1 MACDIRY
8 LLTESQKWRHA
19 SNEDTTK
26 RLLQYHTYLPELAN
40 RHFSLN
46 VYSICERHY
55 NQAIATN
62 QFYQHLVGSVQENKR
77 LRFEDNPTNYIDSI
91 ADLDEAKKHLKFT
104 QLENQKNEIVELK
117 KQLQRA
123 QDNMIK
129 IQSLYDEQCKNNEVL
144 IRQWNSRFADQQKR
158 IEAIVEIA
166 NMEHS
171 TRFSME
177 NLVMYSPHEWLNR
190 RNKVVVAFIETL
202 IQNTQGTKTLGQ
214 EKLFK
219 TMEVIDKELYNYLS
233 DILNLLS
240 EEKLSST
247 NTIDSLISSTGIN
260 ITNIKQCP
268 KCHQQNIE
276 NRKKI
281 CPKCKT
287 RLPTLTEIQKEKITE
302 VIQNTT
308 NNTLIFKPYSF
319 DDKSSAPCI
328 PRISITQ
335 QQVVDQ
341 RVNIPEIYVPDPI
354 DINPNSI
361 SNVEKDNPTNYID
374 SIADLDEAKKHL
386 KFTQLENQK
395 NEIVELKKQ
404 LQRAQDNMIKIQSLY
419 DEQCKN
425 NEVLIRQWNS
435 RFADQQKR
443 IEAIV
448 EIANMEHSTR
458 FSMENLVMYS
468 PHEWLNRRNK
478 VVVAFI
484 ETLIQNT
491 QGTKTLGQE
500 KLFKTMVAVD
510 SIYGARHGKYVS
522 EIQLALSAIKYSIAR
537 SKMIINIDN
546 HITSSGSYYR
556 FQKWLE
562 ELSKQ
567 EEPLPE
573 GFLFLAFDNEQRG
586 QKNYLDRGYNT
597 VVYHIVTSFV
607 AFNMELYNRIQH
619 TDSPWVYSSL
629 NKLQHEELF
638 DVNPQMQEVID
649 KELYNYLSDILNL
662 LSEEKLSSTNTI
674 DSLISSTGINIT
686 NIKQCPKCHQ
696 QNIENRK
703 KICPKCKTRLPTLTE
718 IQKEKITEV
727 IQNTTNNT
735 LIFKPYSF
743 DDKSSA
749 PCIPRISITQQ
760 QVVDQRVNIPEIY
773 VPDPIDINPNSISN
787 VEKVLLHI
795 EKITG
800 IRDGILLIPG
810 QLHEEMNMLR
820 AFVEEI
826 DIKRFATCQGYR
838 TDNQLSYFKKCAD
851 HHKSWDS
858 ICNIYQGYLAWV
870 KKQQESLYQIKYE
883 QTFIYLQAIINY
895 RKAIRTNNPLLKRAA
910 RRIFS
915 SIWSARRHPIYR
927 LIEVADEI
935 QLMRLR
941 PEVRDLIE
949 KNCVISRSE
958 IYEQHQGLDAI
969 LEEVNKTLKTLI
981 PPVPQYHHWKIAARN
996 CKKFLELRN
1005 NLFKIIGY
1013 NDYQTIGPRT
1023 RPESSMEC
1031 QRFRTY
1037 LRNLEFVNQSLEEYE
1052 LNENLKNFTDLA
1064 KQARQ
1069 KFITEVFINKHNSPL
1084 FRSIPITK
1092 QEAKAQESE
1101 ENMTKSEI
1109 YEQHQGLDAILEEV
1123 NKTLKTLIPP
1133 VPQYHHWKI
1142 AARNCKKFLE
1152 LRNNLF
1158 KIIGYNDYQT
1168 IGPRTRPESSMEC
1181 QRFRTYLRNLEFVN
1195 QSLEEYELN
1204 ENLKNFTDL
1213 AKQARQKFIT
1223 EVFINKHNSPLF
1235 RSIPITKQEAKAQE
1249 SEENMTKSEILLRI
1263 ETLLEQ
1269 LGKNAQKK
1277 YSGLKLKKPLCPI
1290 CNWDIEINRE
1300 ELVLVSGEYHIAPK
1314 DRDKGHASQQ
1324 SIVTINNEE
1333 DNGGLEEMI
1342 KLGLIVNESEQDTS
1356 PIDNEKVNDNEQ
1368 DLSKDTDE
1376 RDIVQSLLGEL
1387 STPIKGET
1395 VEAMIDEDENNKNS
1409 APKNL
1414 SILYQKACRAEM
1426 RVMKAKQEEITCW
1439 YYYGKGEELVLVS
1452 GEYHIA
1458 PKDRDK
1464 GHASQQSIV
1473 TINNE
1478 EDNGGLEEMIKLGLI
1493 VNESE
1498 QDTSPIDNEKVND
1511 NEQDLSKD
1519 TDERDIVQSLLGE
1532 LSTPIKGETVEAMI
1546 DEDENNKN
1554 SAPKNLSI
1562 LYQKACRAEMRVMKA
1577 KQEEITCWYYYG
1589 KGFEERVEAI
1599 LNNERGVRDQSAR
1612 NRVYNKIVQHI
1623 LGYLK
1628 DNLRKKTQRAVK
1640 IYKTNLIYQWTW

>member
-1 MACDIRY
+1 MVVLSVSAY
-8 LLTESQKWRHA
+8 LRPKARDLRCIFADLVEKYDEIGLKPCEIKESQKWRHA
-19 SNEDTTK
+19 SNEDTAK

-91 ADLDEAKKHLKFT
+91 ADLDETKKHLKFT
-104 QLENQKNEIVELK
+104 QLESQQKSQTIADLNNQITRMQNYIKDQKNEIVELK

-166 NMEHS
+166 NMERVSLFDNLESLIRDS

-190 RNKVVVAFIETL
+190 
-202 IQNTQGTKTLGQ
+202 
-214 EKLFK
+214 
-219 TMEVIDKELYNYLS
+219 
-233 DILNLLS
+233 
-240 EEKLSST
+240 
-247 NTIDSLISSTGIN
+247 
-260 ITNIKQCP
+260 
-268 KCHQQNIE
+268 H
-276 NRKKI
+276 
-281 CPKCKT
+281 
-287 RLPTLTEIQKEKITE
+287 
-302 VIQNTT
+302 
-308 NNTLIFKPYSF
+308 
-319 DDKSSAPCI
+319 
-328 PRISITQ
+328 
-335 QQVVDQ
+335 
-341 RVNIPEIYVPDPI
+341 
-354 DINPNSI
+354 
-361 SNVEKDNPTNYID
+361 
-374 SIADLDEAKKHL
+374 
-386 KFTQLENQK
+386 
-395 NEIVELKKQ
+395 
-404 LQRAQDNMIKIQSLY
+404 
-419 DEQCKN
+419 
-425 NEVLIRQWNS
+425 
-435 RFADQQKR
+435 
-443 IEAIV
+443 
-448 EIANMEHSTR
+448 
-458 FSMENLVMYS
+458 
-468 PHEWLNRRNK
+468 NK

-787 VEKVLLHI
+787 VEKY
-795 EKITG
+795 KIKRKVSLASTYTRTTPRRNEYALSICG
-800 IRDGILLIPG
+800 VKLASYNL
-810 QLHEEMNMLR
+810 
-820 AFVEEI
+820 EI

-858 ICNIYQGYLAWV
+858 ICNIYRQSISMELIWPLLPTEIPLLLIGPLGSLGPLGPLGPQGYLAWV
-870 KKQQESLYQIKYE
+870 KKQQESLYQIK
-883 QTFIYLQAIINY
+883 
-895 RKAIRTNNPLLKRAA
+895 
-910 RRIFS
+910 
-915 SIWSARRHPIYR
+915 
-927 LIEVADEI
+927 
-935 QLMRLR
+935 
-941 PEVRDLIE
+941 
-949 KNCVISRSE
+949 
-958 IYEQHQGLDAI
+958 YEQHQGLDAI

-1037 LRNLEFVNQSLEEYE
+1037 LRSLEFVNQSLEEYE

-1069 KFITEVFINKHNSPL
+1069 KFITEVNTN
-1084 FRSIPITK
+1084 
-1092 QEAKAQESE
+1092 
-1101 ENMTKSEI
+1101 
-1109 YEQHQGLDAILEEV
+1109 
-1123 NKTLKTLIPP
+1123 
-1133 VPQYHHWKI
+1133 
-1142 AARNCKKFLE
+1142 
-1152 LRNNLF
+1152 
-1158 KIIGYNDYQT
+1158 
-1168 IGPRTRPESSMEC
+1168 
-1181 QRFRTYLRNLEFVN
+1181 
-1195 QSLEEYELN
+1195 
-1204 ENLKNFTDL
+1204 
-1213 AKQARQKFIT
+1213 
-1223 EVFINKHNSPLF
+1223 
-1235 RSIPITKQEAKAQE
+1235 
-1249 SEENMTKSEILLRI
+1249 
-1263 ETLLEQ
+1263 
-1269 LGKNAQKK
+1269 
-1277 YSGLKLKKPLCPI
+1277 
-1290 CNWDIEINRE
+1290 
-1300 ELVLVSGEYHIAPK
+1300 
-1314 DRDKGHASQQ
+1314 
-1324 SIVTINNEE
+1324 
-1333 DNGGLEEMI
+1333 
-1342 KLGLIVNESEQDTS
+1342 
-1356 PIDNEKVNDNEQ
+1356 
-1368 DLSKDTDE
+1368 
-1376 RDIVQSLLGEL
+1376 
-1387 STPIKGET
+1387 
-1395 VEAMIDEDENNKNS
+1395 
-1409 APKNL
+1409 
-1414 SILYQKACRAEM
+1414 
-1426 RVMKAKQEEITCW
+1426 
-1439 YYYGKGEELVLVS
+1439 
-1452 GEYHIA
+1452 
-1458 PKDRDK
+1458 
-1464 GHASQQSIV
+1464 
-1473 TINNE
+1473 
-1478 EDNGGLEEMIKLGLI
+1478 
-1493 VNESE
+1493 
-1498 QDTSPIDNEKVND
+1498 
-1511 NEQDLSKD
+1511 
-1519 TDERDIVQSLLGE
+1519 
-1532 LSTPIKGETVEAMI
+1532 
-1546 DEDENNKN
+1546 
-1554 SAPKNLSI
+1554 
-1562 LYQKACRAEMRVMKA
+1562 
-1577 KQEEITCWYYYG
+1577 
-1589 KGFEERVEAI
+1589 
-1599 LNNERGVRDQSAR
+1599 
-1612 NRVYNKIVQHI
+1612 
-1623 LGYLK
+1623 
-1628 DNLRKKTQRAVK
+1628 
-1640 IYKTNLIYQWTW
+1640 YKTRSEGSGK